1 MSTDDRIRWDRQHGS
16 SRDAEPPAAFLSMI
30 LESGAWPALSGNGL
44 DIACGKGRN
53 AIYLAQRGFA
63 VTALDISAIALA
75 EGRRRARQQDLL
87 IDWHRC
93 DLESSAPAFAA
104 GDFDLIVNFNYLQ
117 RALIRPMQQ
126 ALKPGGHVIFET
138 YLIDQAAVG
147 HPTNPDYLLR
157 HNELLESFDDD
168 FRVLFYREG
177 KFADGGTEAFR
188 AAIFAQRID

>member
-16 SRDAEPPAAFLSMI
+16 SRNPEPPSAFLRMI
-30 LESGAWPALSGNGL
+30 LENDAWPALSGNAL

-63 VTALDISAIALA
+63 VTALDISAVALA

-104 GDFDLIVNFNYLQ
+104 GDFDLIINFKYLQ

-126 ALKPGGHVIFET
+126 ALKPGGHLIFET

-147 HPTNPDYLLR
+147 HPKNPDYLLR
-157 HNELLESFDDD
+157 HNELLECFDGY
-168 FRVLFYREG
+168 RVLFYREG

-188 AAIFAQRID
+188 AAIFAQRIN

>member
-1 MSTDDRIRWDRQHGS
+1 MSIDDRMRWDQQHLKSLGT
-16 SRDAEPPAAFLSMI
+16 EPPSAFLREI
-30 LESGAWPALSGNGL
+30 LESDAWTGLGGTAL

-63 VTALDISAIALA
+63 VTALDISAVALE
-75 EGRRRARQQDLL
+75 EGRRRAQQQDLQ
-87 IDWHRC
+87 IDWHLC
-93 DLESSAPAFAA
+93 DLEARTLAPAA

-126 ALKPGGHVIFET
+126 AVKPGGHVIFET

-147 HPTNPDYLLR
+147 HPKNPDYLLR
-157 HNELLESFDDD
+157 HNELLDCFRD

-177 KFADGGTEAFR
+177 KFADGEAAAFR
-188 AAIFAQRID
+188 AGIFAQRIK